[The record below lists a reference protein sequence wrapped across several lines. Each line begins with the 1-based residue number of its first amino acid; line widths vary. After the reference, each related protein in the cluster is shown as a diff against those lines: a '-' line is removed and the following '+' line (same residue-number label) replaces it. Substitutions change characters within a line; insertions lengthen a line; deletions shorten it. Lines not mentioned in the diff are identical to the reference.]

1 MGHLKLIYPLKMVIF
16 HSYVSLPEVSSTN
29 FHFHWILNV
38 FFLFF
43 STISSGARF
52 TTHAALLRGNLR
64 LLAAPIET
72 LLLEI
77 FQDLANSDS

>member
-43 STISSGARF
+43 STISSGAV
-52 TTHAALLRGNLR
+52 LRRTQPFYGVISACLPR
-64 LLAAPIET
+64 
-72 LLLEI
+72 
-77 FQDLANSDS
+77 Q